1 MICYCKYSKNF
12 ADLVLLNAFCIVS
25 LLTVVYKSQ
34 ISIVFKEWKTLRV
47 LKVVGG
53 SEVKS
58 HLTLYYFKTCS
69 LEIWWKI
76 LLKLLAVNIISF
88 TSTQSKWT
96 DLIRR
101 YLYFYLSRH
110 LLLRDC

>member
-1 MICYCKYSKNF
+1 
-12 ADLVLLNAFCIVS
+12 
-25 LLTVVYKSQ
+25 
-34 ISIVFKEWKTLRV
+34 VFKEWKTLRV

-58 HLTLYYFKTCS
+58 HLTLYYFKACS

-96 DLIRR
+96 DLMRSSFVRLTFVLTI
-101 YLYFYLSRH
+101 YQGTCY
-110 LLLRDC
+110 